1 MQSRRLLPRAWLTAA
16 AILPSAALASAC
28 APAPPKSP
36 CVGLTYSDA
45 GLTREQYAPCAK
57 AMVGELDRMHEA
69 VKVLGD
75 ASLPK
80 ETRLKAKGACF
91 AAGGTL
97 TRYMNEAGGTSK
109 LVTMAW
115 ADRGLSFFNYD
126 VLAARDAYT
135 MYCYYG
141 LTGPDVVRMDSAHA
155 DARRFANG
163 LP

>member
-1 MQSRRLLPRAWLTAA
+1 MGAA
-16 AILPSAALASAC
+16 GLAAC

-45 GLTREQYAPCAK
+45 GLTRAQYAPCAK
-57 AMVGELDRMHEA
+57 AMVGELDSMHEA

-75 ASLPK
+75 ASRPK

-91 AAGGTL
+91 AAGARL
-97 TRYMNEAGGTSK
+97 SRYMAEAGGTSK

-115 ADRGLSFFNYD
+115 ADQGLSRFNYE

-141 LTGPDVVRMDSAHA
+141 LTGPDVVRMDSGHDLARRIA
-155 DARRFANG
+155 DA